1 MLICLATLAM
11 AVGVSFAS
19 TIPQEVEST
28 TFNGETPQVCQ
39 FSLSKY
45 TGTISG
51 GYTGSFKVRVS
62 CPSDDTLRATVGVF
76 IDRELIASEVV
87 EIQSGKTESG
97 SINITVG
104 ADYDG
109 KKFNLVVE

>member
-1 MLICLATLAM
+1 M

-28 TFNGETPQVCQ
+28 AFNGETPQVCQ

-45 TGTISG
+45 TGTING
-51 GYTGSFKVRVS
+51 GYTGSFRVRVS
-62 CPSDDTLRATVGVF
+62 CPSKDDTLRATVGVF

-87 EIQSGKTESG
+87 EIRSGKTESG
-97 SINITVG
+97 DININVG
-104 ADYDG
+104 DDYNG
-109 KKFNLVVE
+109 KKFNLAVE